1 MGPVARST
9 DRPGFT
15 GALALVSA
23 STLVSMVAYA
33 APLGNAVTLTRAFAA
48 STAGTTW
55 ILSSMSV
62 GLAVAMLGAGV
73 LADEVGRRR
82 VFRVG
87 AAVFALGSV
96 ACTAATFGGHG
107 AATAVFVGGRVVE
120 GVGAAGMIATGLGL
134 VASLATDDHH
144 RTAASR
150 WWAVAMG
157 AGIALGPVLAGLF
170 DEVGASWWPAT
181 YWLLAAAGVV
191 VAVAGGRMLPEVA
204 ATQRRRLD
212 VLGLMLLTVG
222 LCLLL
227 VALVETRS
235 GSTAAAWATGVGGL
249 VVLGALVAS
258 QLRRSTTLVER
269 DLLRRN
275 DFHAANVA
283 ALVCGL
289 GVIAIM
295 SFSCTY
301 LTRALG
307 ITTLQAGL
315 LLGLWSGTS
324 ALAALAARSLL
335 GRIPGNHQLAL
346 GLVGVGVGI
355 ALLTGV
361 VPGSPAWQ
369 VVPGML
375 VAGVASGVLNA
386 GLARQAVA
394 SVPADRAAMGTG
406 SNNTMRYF
414 GSSLGVTLVSVI
426 ALGAADIGAGW
437 TVAAWVCAA
446 VSVSGAVGVV
456 LLGRTRPGE
465 SPSATA
471 NG

>member
-1 MGPVARST
+1 MGPVTRST

-33 APLGNAVTLTRAFAA
+33 APLGNAVTLTRAFAVRA
-48 STAGTTW
+48 AGTTW
-55 ILSSMSV
+55 ILSSMSL

-96 ACTAATFGGHG
+96 ACTTATFGGPG
-107 AATAVFVGGRVVE
+107 TATAVFVGGRVVE

-170 DEVGASWWPAT
+170 DEVGATWWPAT
-181 YWLLAAAGVV
+181 YWLLAAVGVV
-191 VAVAGGRMLPEVA
+191 VAGAGGRLLPEVA
-204 ATQRRRLD
+204 ATRRRRLD
-212 VLGLMLLTVG
+212 VVGLALLTVG

-227 VALVETRS
+227 VALVEARG
-235 GSTAAAWATGVGGL
+235 GSVTAAWATGVGGV
-249 VVLGALVAS
+249 VVLALLVLS
-258 QLRRSTTLVER
+258 QMWRSTTLVER
-269 DLLRRN
+269 DLLRGS
-275 DFHAANVA
+275 DFRAANLA

-315 LLGLWSGTS
+315 LLCLWSGTS

-335 GRIPGNHQLAL
+335 GRLPGNRQLAAGL
-346 GLVGVGVGI
+346 GGVGVGI
-355 ALLTGV
+355 ALLTAV
-361 VPGSPAWQ
+361 VPGSPVWQ

-394 SVPADRAAMGTG
+394 SVPPDRAAMGTG
-406 SNNTMRYF
+406 ANNTMRYV
-414 GSSLGVTLVSVI
+414 GSSLGVTFVSVV
-426 ALGAADIGAGW
+426 ALGAADISAGW
-437 TVAAWVCAA
+437 TVAAWVCAV
-446 VSVSGAVGVV
+446 VSVAGAVGVV
-456 LLGRTRPGE
+456 LLGRTTSGQR
-465 SPSATA
+465 PSATPT
-471 NG
+471 G